1 MSLLHSRKTFQKI
14 LFPNFG
20 LDGKKINEVLFCQSF
35 LETHPMKCIQ
45 GSFFTVDGL
54 VDDEESL
61 KMEIYDRIKD
71 YTCCGIAK
79 KASQL
84 LDALKLACYS
94 PPLPVQLDRIHV
106 ANGIIW
112 TADLQRRRNTV

>member
-1 MSLLHSRKTFQKI
+1 MTKERITTVPEWF
-14 LFPNFG
+14 
-20 LDGKKINEVLFCQSF
+20 DGKKINEVQFCREF
-35 LETHPMKCIQ
+35 LEERPMKCIQ
-45 GSFFTVDGL
+45 GRFFTVDGL

-61 KMEIYDRIKD
+61 RMEIYDRIKD

-94 PPLPVQLDRIHV
+94 HLCRFSWTVSMLPTEP
-106 ANGIIW
+106 IIW

>member
-1 MSLLHSRKTFQKI
+1 MTVTKERITTVPEWF
-14 LFPNFG
+14 
-20 LDGKKINEVLFCQSF
+20 DGKKINEVLFCQSF

-45 GSFFTVDGL
+45 GRFFTVDGL

-106 ANGIIW
+106 ASDCILIPDM
-112 TADLQRRRNTV
+112 TANPLIL